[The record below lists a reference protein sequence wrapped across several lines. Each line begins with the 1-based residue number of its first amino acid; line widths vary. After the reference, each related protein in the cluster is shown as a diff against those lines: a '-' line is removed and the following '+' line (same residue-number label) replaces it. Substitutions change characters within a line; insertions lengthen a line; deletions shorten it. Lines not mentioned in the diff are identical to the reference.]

1 MPTRTVLTAVVAGL
15 ACAQALAAPPAPAA
29 KSPVAATRPAA
40 VPAGPWS
47 KVPALPTACFESQDH
62 WLEQVDAAVEAVQQD
77 LERQKGVNGA
87 IGKKFQDAMS
97 NDPFAVSQAMTQAMM
112 SDPQNAQKIMQ
123 RLTQQGEQAQTEIPE
138 MAEKESQLEA
148 ESKAVLKQYYAAL
161 EKAYGPGDARW
172 TALKKK
178 GGYEPDA
185 IGPGE
190 SGVADWIWAEWDLV
204 IRDWKNG
211 YAANCAQW
219 WAATGPIHA
228 YMKRYKDFLVNER
241 IPSQKTLIEQPV
253 LEQYELMHVPT
264 TGWRTTTDYEAAE
277 DYMRRARDMFGE
289 RKASPECEINCR

>member
-1 MPTRTVLTAVVAGL
+1 MKSRFLVTAVAAGL
-15 ACAQALAAPPAPAA
+15 ACAQVLAAPPAPAA
-29 KSPVAATRPAA
+29 KPAVAATRPAT

-47 KVPALPTACFESQDH
+47 KVPALPTACFQSQDH
-62 WLEQVDAAVEAVQQD
+62 WLEQNDAAVEAVRAD
-77 LERQKGVNGA
+77 HEKQKAVNTA
-87 IGKKFQDAMS
+87 IENKLSDAMN

-112 SDPQNAQKIMQ
+112 SDPQNAQKIME
-123 RLTQQGEQAQTEIPE
+123 RLTQRGEQAQTEIPE
-138 MAEKESQLEA
+138 LTERESQLEA
-148 ESKAVLKQYYAAL
+148 ESKTVLKQYRAAL
-161 EKAYGPGDARW
+161 ERAYGPGDARW
-172 TALKKK
+172 TALKKR

-190 SGVADWIWAEWDLV
+190 TGVADWIWAEWDLV

-241 IPSQKTLIEQPV
+241 IPSRKQLIEEPA
-253 LEQYELMHVPT
+253 LEQYKLLSVPT

-277 DYMRRARDMFGE
+277 DYMRRARDLFGE
-289 RKASPECEINCR
+289 RKDSPECEINCR